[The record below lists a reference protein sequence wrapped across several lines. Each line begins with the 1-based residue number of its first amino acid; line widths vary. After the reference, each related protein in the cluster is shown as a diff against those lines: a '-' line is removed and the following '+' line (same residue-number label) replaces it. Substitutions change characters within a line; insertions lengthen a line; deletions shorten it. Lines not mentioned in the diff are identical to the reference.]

1 LFMPR
6 CLANEPWSLAI
17 FLDRPCSMG
26 PPIAY
31 NQGLLIIRRM
41 ILALSET
48 SPLRPGRP
56 YTRAGAGSSWAE
68 EDDEEVMTHCS

>member
-1 LFMPR
+1 
-6 CLANEPWSLAI
+6 
-17 FLDRPCSMG
+17 MG